1 MTDPAGTLEKALER
15 NLFNVRHDR
24 RWPLLELTLGEVL
37 DDPSDSNKTRI
48 PRRWK
53 CSRRVCPIQLRGQL
67 TLFLNSS
74 SVRIV
79 TPSPF
84 ALSNLEPGSSPATT
98 KSTFLDT
105 METVLAPSFST
116 KDRASSLP

>member
-53 CSRRVCPIQLRGQL
+53 CSRRVCPMQLRGSRAL
-67 TLFLNSS
+67 NFEILDFLSK
-74 SVRIV
+74 RISID
-79 TPSPF
+79 PQE
-84 ALSNLEPGSSPATT
+84 LGRGNLDVSHFFQG
-98 KSTFLDT
+98 
-105 METVLAPSFST
+105 
-116 KDRASSLP
+116 